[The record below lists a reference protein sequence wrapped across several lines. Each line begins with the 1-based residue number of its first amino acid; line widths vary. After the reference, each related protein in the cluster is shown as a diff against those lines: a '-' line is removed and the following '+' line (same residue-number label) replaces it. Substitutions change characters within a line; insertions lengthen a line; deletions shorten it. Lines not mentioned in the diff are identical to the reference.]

1 MNAVLIVALF
11 AVAQPPIAPKPP
23 QAPPIA
29 VEPKVAKS
37 YADYRAEAIAAGKP
51 IVIFVRCQDRPIAG
65 AVVVRVD
72 HLAGYDSG
80 PNVVIGVPDSSLGM
94 RWKATLDR
102 DASDAAIRREWQV
115 SRQAIPFFNSLRG
128 RRTADDSKNRQLSV
142 WEELGA
148 VRYDSAKWTQVAYK
162 TVTGEVNANNVHAF
176 GDTGRIDRWPVA
188 LLDTKWHSPGGLELV
203 DGWTSERYK
212 FLPSPAIEQVELV
225 TMPNG
230 QLAGD
235 YSSGKQKER
244 LIVRKYVDGSWFV
257 ERLRNA
263 EGIVFEDRVS
273 EKENGEWKHYVAFS
287 NPSARPPRYSPV
299 ASNKCVGCH
308 EQAGRGVY
316 AGARNPGGDRVFSDP
331 FAALEK

>member
-1 MNAVLIVALF
+1 MFSFLTVAMF
-11 AVAQPPIAPKPP
+11 AVAQPAIAPRPP

-29 VEPKVAKS
+29 ITPKAVKQ
-37 YADYRAEAIAAGKP
+37 YADYRSEAIAAGLP
-51 IVIFVRCQDRPIAG
+51 IVIFVRCEPRPIAG
-65 AVVVRVD
+65 AVVCRVD
-72 HLAGYDSG
+72 HLQGYDSG
-80 PNVVIGVPDSSLGM
+80 PNIVIGVPDSRVGM
-94 RWKATLDR
+94 RHKATLER
-102 DASDAAIRREWQV
+102 DASDAAIRRELQV
-115 SRQAIPFFNSLRG
+115 TQSRLPFPLLRG
-128 RRTADDSKNRQLSV
+128 KRTADDSENRQLSV

-162 TVTGEVNANNVHAF
+162 TATGEVNANNVHAF

-212 FLPSPAIEQVELV
+212 FLPSPAVEQVELV

-263 EGIVFEDRVS
+263 DGVVFEDRVS
-273 EKENGEWKHYVAFS
+273 EKEDGEWKHYVAFS
-287 NPSARPPRYSPV
+287 DPSARPSRYSPI
-299 ASNKCVGCH
+299 ASNKCAGCH

-331 FAALEK
+331 FLTLEK